1 MGNVTKSQ
9 AQNILSP
16 NGNSLAVYIDGVS
29 GVISLKDVQGNTE
42 PLSNYIASG
51 DTSPFE
57 YNANNSGIQPKLNSN
72 NAIGNNSFIGGGEFN
87 SSCGTNSIVVGG
99 YCNTSQATSF
109 IGGGEY
115 NYGGGGFS
123 SVINGYCNSASANDS
138 VIIGGQCN
146 TSSNLFSFVGNGSC
160 NNAQG
165 EKSFIGNGCGNY
177 IGGNYSF
184 IGNGANNCV
193 TGNHS
198 TIISSSGSCVTGSYS
213 SIVSGG
219 GNYNYCD
226 FSFVG
231 GGCRNIIEGISSSIV
246 GGSYNKTCAELS
258 SILGG
263 SGAITLRYGEIAK
276 ASGFINREG
285 DVQLID
291 LTAFANAPFGGS
303 AYLTLD
309 GDSIPFNIP
318 DGYVVF
324 LTIKTFGFDFVS
336 GKSASIFDYIVIRN
350 ISGASII
357 YQNNIMKFTDVG
369 YSVTLSL
376 AGSNLRILGNSP
388 SINPMKWIAHLSG
401 VQIQQ

>member
-29 GVISLKDVQGNTE
+29 GIISLKDVQGNTE

-72 NAIGNNSFIGGGEFN
+72 NALGNNSFIGGGEFN

-115 NYGGGGFS
+115 NYGGGNFS

-138 VIIGGQCN
+138 VIIGGTCN
-146 TSSNLFSFVGNGSC
+146 TSSSIFSFVGNGVG
-160 NNAQG
+160 NIAQA
-165 EKSFIGNGCGNY
+165 EQSFIGNGCNNFADGVF
-177 IGGNYSF
+177 SF
-184 IGNGANNCV
+184 IGNGQNNCITSSYSSIV
-193 TGNHS
+193 SS
-198 TIISSSGSCVTGSYS
+198 TGSCVTGSYS
-213 SIVSGG
+213 SIVSGQ
-219 GNYNYCD
+219 GNYNYGD
-226 FSFVG
+226 LSFIG
-231 GGCRNIIEGISSSIV
+231 GGYRNIIDGRCSSIV
-246 GGSYNKTCAELS
+246 GGTSNKTCGDLS

-285 DVQLID
+285 DVQQID
-291 LTAFANAPFGGS
+291 LTAFANAPSGGT
-303 AYLTLD
+303 ANLALD
-309 GDSIPFNIP
+309 GDSISFNIP

-324 LTIKTFGFDFVS
+324 LTIKTFGYDFVS
-336 GKSASIFDYIVIRN
+336 GKSSSYFDYIVIRN
-350 ISGASII
+350 VGVAQII
-357 YQNNIMKFTDVG
+357 YQNNIMKNTDVG
-369 YSVTLSL
+369 YSVVLSL
-376 AGSNLRILGNSP
+376 AGSNLRIIGNSP
-388 SINPMKWIAHLSG
+388 SANAMKWIAHLSG

>member
-29 GVISLKDVQGNTE
+29 GIISLKDVQGNTE
-42 PLSNYIASG
+42 PLSNYIALG

-72 NAIGNNSFIGGGEFN
+72 NALGNNSFIGGGEFN

-115 NYGGGGFS
+115 NYGGGNFS

-138 VIIGGQCN
+138 VIIGGTCN
-146 TSSNLFSFVGNGSC
+146 TSSSIFSFVGNGVG
-160 NNAQG
+160 NIAQA
-165 EKSFIGNGCGNY
+165 EQSFIGNGCNNFADGVF
-177 IGGNYSF
+177 SF
-184 IGNGANNCV
+184 IGNGQNNCITSSYSSIV
-193 TGNHS
+193 SS
-198 TIISSSGSCVTGSYS
+198 TGSCVTGSYS
-213 SIVSGG
+213 SIVSGQ
-219 GNYNYCD
+219 GNYNYGD
-226 FSFVG
+226 LSFIG
-231 GGCRNIIEGISSSIV
+231 GGYRNIIDGRCSSIV
-246 GGSYNKTCAELS
+246 GGTSNKTCGDLS

-285 DVQLID
+285 DVQQID
-291 LTAFANAPFGGS
+291 LTAFANAPSGGT
-303 AYLTLD
+303 ANLALD
-309 GDSIPFNIP
+309 GDSISFNIP

-324 LTIKTFGFDFVS
+324 LTIKTFGYDFVS
-336 GKSASIFDYIVIRN
+336 GKSSSYFDYIVIRN
-350 ISGASII
+350 LGGASII
-357 YQNNIMKFTDVG
+357 YQNNIMKYTYVG
-369 YSVTLSL
+369 YTVVLSL
-376 AGSNLRILGNSP
+376 AGSNLRIIGNSP
-388 SINPMKWIAHLSG
+388 PTNAMKWIAHLSG